1 MSDRYIDA
9 NPGYEYPDLQDNLH
23 RPPGAPRAREIK
35 SQKAQLNS
43 THRHGTQKDYK
54 IGMELKT
61 GVKERK

>member
-1 MSDRYIDA
+1 MAGGSIDI
-9 NPGYEYPDLQDNLH
+9 NPGYQNPKLEENLH
-23 RPPGAPRAREIK
+23 RPVGAPRAREIK